1 MTPISFVNS
10 ISRLVFGLRSFGGMP
25 SFSGPKHM
33 RIAFSLGQLIM
44 PSFVALYW
52 VMYLRAMF
60 LSIGC
65 LFAYPHSQY
74 SFVRLPLFVSFTQLN
89 HTKPGLAGNYLAI
102 YRNLWAI
109 NFFFAVRLCPR
120 LVLVFGE
127 PPPPAP
133 PLLLQGV
140 VQLRISFRSAKRA
153 LCFGTC
159 VFDSAAPKPLS
170 INLPSNWKMCLFRV
184 FITAISGFF

>member
-10 ISRLVFGLRSFGGMP
+10 ISRLVFGLRSFGGML

-109 NFFFAVRLCPR
+109 NFFSLSVYVQGLYLCSGSPHHQHR
-120 LVLVFGE
+120 HCYCKVLFSFEFRFGRQNVLYVSE
-127 PPPPAP
+127 HA
-133 PLLLQGV
+133 
-140 VQLRISFRSAKRA
+140 F
-153 LCFGTC
+153 
-159 VFDSAAPKPLS
+159 S
-170 INLPSNWKMCLFRV
+170 IAQRRNS
-184 FITAISGFF
+184 